1 MFHKVTPNLITLHS
15 SSDKLSWHKQVL
27 KADAAGWVKPK
38 RHQWQKKAVS
48 IQGHTLGTSEMA
60 LQWWARPQSSLG
72 W

>member
-48 IQGHTLGTSEMA
+48 IQGHAWHL
-60 LQWWARPQSSLG
+60 
-72 W
+72 